1 MSDASI
7 RGDGGEAPLYPMPEM
22 FEPRSGEMLEPI
34 RGDFDAWFPDDS
46 ASRWI
51 LELMTAQNDI
61 SITQKLLLS
70 FDEAPGSDDLRK
82 AYQNSHYL
90 FFYRMLMAQTYE
102 AWLTFN
108 QKDNIKSPIVKR
120 VAECDNVNKLC
131 QDVRDLLSKKS
142 DGGKTPLELAKKL
155 RLSAFHYSDKDV
167 GDWAADLKARDGGS
181 VLGIARPTRLVVD
194 RRWIV
199 ADKFVLARLRQAGLG
214 NKDLHARGVSR
225 AAAAI
230 IRLIDACINQYG
242 AERRLG
248 ILASESRQNRQHE
261 D

>member
-1 MSDASI
+1 
-7 RGDGGEAPLYPMPEM
+7 
-22 FEPRSGEMLEPI
+22 
-34 RGDFDAWFPDDS
+34 
-46 ASRWI
+46 
-51 LELMTAQNDI
+51 
-61 SITQKLLLS
+61 
-70 FDEAPGSDDLRK
+70 
-82 AYQNSHYL
+82 
-90 FFYRMLMAQTYE
+90 MAQTYE